1 MYNVIVKPSAEKS
14 LVRLPQQVQAAIIEK
29 LLTLE
34 ETPRP
39 AGVKKL
45 QGREGWRVRVGD
57 YRVVYVIDDAKKIVT
72 VLAINH
78 RRDIYR

>member
-1 MYNVIVKPSAEKS
+1 MYSVIVKPSAEKS

-34 ETPRP
+34 ENPRP

-57 YRVVYVIDDAKKIVT
+57 YRVVYVIDDAKKNCDSAM
-72 VLAINH
+72 L
-78 RRDIYR
+78 RRRRSM